1 MNPNIKIK
9 IAQELPEDR
18 SSWIA
23 KIKDVK
29 EEYHSLVKWDLYNRF
44 DGADSIYLWKG
55 SLEGEDNPLT
65 KDFVPGET
73 QEIYANNLFFS
84 QIPLYAITFY
94 SGEGSVSFALV
105 SFESIKVTSWMHY
118 FGNKIIGYEPEMV
131 VDGRIHLMDVFYH
144 ESKADVEEMEKQRAE
159 YEAAIEEVRDRLDS
173 QDLEVFDKK
182 ITIDSAI
189 SPKDDAMRAGNNIM
203 ISADPEFDEQG
214 RVSRI
219 VAVDNEIVVD
229 IIYEN
234 SLPNAEIADFNIIKG
249 DMPSYPKHIS
259 VEIDNTKSKASTPL
273 LMVLVKGFDSE
284 LTFARVTQEY
294 EVVVDQ
300 FGEKVIN
307 LNSTEQHFSRK
318 QLKDI
323 FYFKAFWHAAKLV
336 ENGALADYVYGLY
349 QNIIDDGKKWVSGYG
364 VDNVSFYTRNNRLKE
379 IDKTLAT
386 YLKKQP
392 KTDSPYLIADMASST
407 GITSVNFAEE
417 LLASNVDAIVESSDV
432 VVNLHLVRNEGN
444 LGIFDSNG
452 RILQVKIGSNIYEM
466 KEIGELEE
474 VLSLKKEY
482 DDGNYVTF
490 DRSDPTLQ
498 AFQRKHPDKLTR
510 VVVNVFDTNISEG
523 IYDVVRVFNLDN
535 YFENEFEVDKMKE
548 NLKRT
553 LKEGGLLVYGSE
565 EGGELFYWAFQKRE
579 GELVQIPTKELGRVN
594 RDISFDEKSNDDD
607 YAMNT
612 EVNML
617 NRKAQLEK
625 LSEVLSQEK
634 YANKPD
640 IVEHVVEILERY
652 SEEGK
657 KIVIE
662 LGAGATGV
670 ALALAENNPKVGVI
684 ASDIYD
690 NNIFGGYRPI
700 VAGYEDN
707 DLVGL
712 KANLDN
718 LEVVKIDWIDML
730 KALPNGIADVVLIA
744 NPHYPNQFMKQLTSE
759 VGRVLNASGEG
770 L

>member
-1 MNPNIKIK
+1 MI
-9 IAQELPEDR
+9 LR
-18 SSWIA
+18 
-23 KIKDVK
+23 
-29 EEYHSLVKWDLYNRF
+29 YRLF
-44 DGADSIYLWKG
+44 KG
-55 SLEGEDNPLT
+55 
-65 KDFVPGET
+65 
-73 QEIYANNLFFS
+73 
-84 QIPLYAITFY
+84 
-94 SGEGSVSFALV
+94 
-105 SFESIKVTSWMHY
+105 
-118 FGNKIIGYEPEMV
+118 
-131 VDGRIHLMDVFYH
+131 
-144 ESKADVEEMEKQRAE
+144 
-159 YEAAIEEVRDRLDS
+159 
-173 QDLEVFDKK
+173 
-182 ITIDSAI
+182 
-189 SPKDDAMRAGNNIM
+189 
-203 ISADPEFDEQG
+203 
-214 RVSRI
+214 
-219 VAVDNEIVVD
+219 
-229 IIYEN
+229 
-234 SLPNAEIADFNIIKG
+234 
-249 DMPSYPKHIS
+249 
-259 VEIDNTKSKASTPL
+259 
-273 LMVLVKGFDSE
+273 
-284 LTFARVTQEY
+284 
-294 EVVVDQ
+294 
-300 FGEKVIN
+300 
-307 LNSTEQHFSRK
+307 
-318 QLKDI
+318 
-323 FYFKAFWHAAKLV
+323 
-336 ENGALADYVYGLY
+336 
-349 QNIIDDGKKWVSGYG
+349 
-364 VDNVSFYTRNNRLKE
+364 
-379 IDKTLAT
+379 
-386 YLKKQP
+386 
-392 KTDSPYLIADMASST
+392 
-407 GITSVNFAEE
+407 
-417 LLASNVDAIVESSDV
+417 
-432 VVNLHLVRNEGN
+432 
-444 LGIFDSNG
+444 
-452 RILQVKIGSNIYEM
+452 
-466 KEIGELEE
+466 
-474 VLSLKKEY
+474 
-482 DDGNYVTF
+482 
-490 DRSDPTLQ
+490 
-498 AFQRKHPDKLTR
+498 KHPDKLTR

-759 VGRVLNASGEG
+759 VGRVLNASGGRFIIKPNFEDADKQYREYNAENPSDEWGRDVPALVFDGVSFSNMRTQLLFDVNIDKTTSFSKGDYLFEWSSDDAMAEQQNQEPRTEEQGKDMVGALRSKEQEAGLSLPSKEDLFRIAKAEKTAVLMTSSLENKILRFLRKSHPESYTADILSAGFVLVRQDLEKMAQAMELSFDGLHKELDLLPGVEKVIVINQLPRRHGGQHDFYATILEEVFHVLEG
-770 L
+770 DVRSDKNWNTSNHRGAAEAVNSFLQILFIPNNKLGKFLEVNKGSMYWSEAETKALMRRYRERSPFNPNMHIREILQQLKEDVENKKRIMIEGKRPLISDVVLKRIGSSEGWLLEYLEILLKYERLVVISHCLRIGLEQKRVFLRIALWQLMLEVLT